1 MNRLLLLGTI
11 AIAGALFEPTSSM
24 ASQEGVLSIGEL
36 HVTSPGIDESGPIEV
51 TATRTPNGFTALAV
65 QAFGRTTKLT
75 ETQLAALHGQFV
87 NGVQLSYE
95 GGYKELGGR
104 TVHIVLSKGFTSGVQ
119 ESQRVSVDEQ
129 GEVKV
134 EPSVLVLPH

>member
-65 QAFGRTTKLT
+65 QAFGRITKLT